1 MASVASNLKHTV
13 TAACLFCALLA
24 APSLW
29 AANTTPDLA
38 ALLGQLRQAGPTDF
52 GHRCARYSHALGAK
66 RLGHDRF
73 VAETRQGRAG
83 AGETDAA
90 IEHLTAALDH
100 APDFAE
106 SYHARAQAYATAG
119 LVGPALADLEQALHL
134 NPAHFDALYGLA
146 VLLEE
151 VGRPKLA
158 YETYV
163 LVLKIY
169 PHYEEAQAARAR
181 LHDRVMGRKL

>member
-38 ALLGQLRQAGPTDF
+38 ALLGQLRQAGPTDSATV
-52 GHRCARYSHALGAK
+52 ARDIRMRWAQSGSDTIDLLLKRGKDALE
-66 RLGHDRF
+66 R
-73 VAETRQGRAG
+73 
-83 AGETDAA
+83 GETDAA

-106 SYHARAQAYATAG
+106 TYHARAQAYATAG